1 MKRCF
6 ISFDY
11 DHDKFLKDFIVGQ
24 SKNPGSPFSIEDW
37 SIKDPSYDWKEKA
50 RYRIRS
56 SDIVIIIC
64 GKETNTASGVSEELI
79 IAQEE
84 NIPYFL
90 LAGYSEL
97 NCLRPIAAKNT
108 DKIYKWTW
116 DNLKKLIDGS
126 R

>member
-11 DHDKFLKDFIVGQ
+11 DHDKILKDFIIGQ
-24 SKNPGSPFSIEDW
+24 SKNEDSPFSIEDW

-56 SDIVIIIC
+56 SNIVIILC
-64 GKETNTASGVSEELI
+64 GKHTSSASGISIELG

-84 NIPYFL
+84 NVPYFL
-90 LAGYSEL
+90 LEGYADG
-97 NCLRPIAAKNT
+97 NCQRPSNAKDI
-108 DKIYKWTW
+108 DKMYKWTW
-116 DNLKKLIDGS
+116 NNLKILIDGG